1 MTQLIVKPASA
12 SNVKRLIQVALEHE
26 LRILKVGIEK
36 TTQKLQGLEQQFG
49 VESQQFYR
57 EFQAGNRG
65 DDIEYIK
72 WAGEYE
78 TLLQLQ
84 QDYRELL
91 ETQLC

>member
-1 MTQLIVKPASA
+1 MTQLIVEPATA
-12 SNVKRLIQVALEHE
+12 SNVKRLVQAALDHE
-26 LRILKVGIEK
+26 LRILKIGIEK
-36 TTQKLQGLEQQFG
+36 TTQNLQQLEQQFG

-57 EFQAGNRG
+57 KFQAGNMG

-84 QDYRELL
+84 QDYHELS